1 MIHRPGA
8 GGGEWARPRSWA
20 EPARLSEIPAHPPRA
35 AEMVGRRAGGNRAAG
50 AAPPRLRRR
59 PAEAR
64 GGEEAFSE
72 SRCSRFYT
80 L

>member
-35 AEMVGRRAGGNRAAG
+35 AEMVGTAGGRGEPGGQSRAPASQEAAG
-50 AAPPRLRRR
+50 
-59 PAEAR
+59 
-64 GGEEAFSE
+64 
-72 SRCSRFYT
+72 
-80 L
+80 